1 MNKKI
6 FFLLCVFVYSSA
18 NAQLI
23 FNISFADNFITS
35 DNASYFACEKL
46 QGKVNYNIE
55 ENILTLDNIDLQGDL
70 TINNFCDSIEEVV
83 DIANLTINLIGN
95 NNIHNA
101 SFKANMLRK
110 LTLSGNG
117 SLNIE
122 EGSFIIGDSTD
133 VFLQNCSLKVINEKD
148 AINMG
153 DNNLTISDAD
163 VYSSALFSNYA
174 LTRFENLYMEK
185 CEIIKPKNPLLIHNL
200 FNEDGTIAEEFEVK
214 RFNVGM
220 DNFITESEVLVYPNP
235 TFDKVKI
242 VSNEKE
248 LSSLSVY
255 RVDGRKIMKMP
266 YNNEYIS
273 FKEFGKGVYFILL
286 TDANGETT
294 SKKIIVQ

>member
-1 MNKKI
+1 MNKKL
-6 FFLLCVFVYSSA
+6 FFLFCVFVYSFA

-70 TINNFCDSIEEVV
+70 TINFCDSIEEVV

-95 NNIHNA
+95 NNIYNA

-110 LTLSGNG
+110 LTLAGNG

-122 EGSFIIGDSTD
+122 DGSFIIEDSTD

-214 RFNVGM
+214 RFSVGM

-248 LSSLSVY
+248 LSFLSVY
-255 RVDGRKIMKMP
+255 RADGRKIMEMP

-286 TDANGETT
+286 TGANGETT